1 MSQSESIAALAAAL
15 AKAQSQMGHASK
27 GSVNPHFKNRYA
39 DLANVLDAVREPLA
53 ANGLAVSQ
61 LASAGDHGAACTTVL
76 MHSSGEWIAST
87 LELPVSKADAQ
98 GFGSALTYARRYSLA
113 AICGIAQD
121 DDDGEGARKAPP
133 VPAKPAVLSSSI
145 GPMQRTRE
153 QVEAIE
159 AAFNVL
165 GIPADEWAAVA
176 KREAKGLDPRTLD
189 GAAAVLEGLDRM
201 LTAAK

>member
-133 VPAKPAVLSSSI
+133 LAVPAPTKATPA
-145 GPMQRTRE
+145 QRTRE

-159 AAFNVL
+159 AAFAVL
-165 GIPADEWAAVA
+165 AIPPSEWAAVA